1 MGHQQ
6 LAVSYLTVRRAI
18 GVIAILHPAI
28 LYFGA
33 CVIFGVGLQNSMS
46 DYYYTPMRDVFVG
59 VDVCTGVFL
68 LCYRGYGLH
77 DRIVSILAG
86 VSAIL
91 VALFPTAGEGVLSEA
106 QQHASVVHSVA
117 ALIFLA
123 SLAYFCLVLF
133 VRSDNAGVLSPRK
146 RMRNRIYR
154 ICGFSILAVLLSVLL
169 YGAVPALNSRF
180 NGTPFIFYLELIAFV
195 SFGVSWL
202 VKGHAILSDLDGQG
216 QPC

>member
-28 LYFGA
+28 LYLGGYLVFG
-33 CVIFGVGLQNSMS
+33 IGLQNSMS
-46 DYYYTPMRDVFVG
+46 DYYHTPMRDVFVG
-59 VDVCTGVFL
+59 IDVCIGVFL

-77 DRIVSILAG
+77 DRIVSMLAG
-86 VSAIL
+86 GCAIL
-91 VALFPTAGEGVLSEA
+91 VALFPTAGDGVLSEA
-106 QQHASVVHSVA
+106 QQQANVVHSVS

-133 VRSDNAGVLSPRK
+133 VRSDSSGALSSRK
-146 RMRNRIYR
+146 RLRNRIYR
-154 ICGFSILAVLLSVLL
+154 TCGFGILAVLLGVLL
-169 YGAVPALNSRF
+169 YGVVPSLNSRF
-180 NGTPFIFYLELIAFV
+180 SGTPFIFYLELVAFV

-202 VKGHAILSDLDGQG
+202 VKGRAIFSDLDSQG
-216 QPC
+216 RPR